1 MDSSDKIKDKTAW
14 RLSLFSSAASE
25 QRRDEDI
32 KQLFG
37 NNKVHLSR
45 TKNDR
50 GAEPQAGVIIQRRAA
65 EHCSNGAQAMMR
77 AEYER
82 AVVCF
87 SKAVTLQ
94 LGQPQLCVS
103 QAEALLQLCDFRSA
117 AALYKRASFL
127 QPGAFDDR
135 LAFILYMQG
144 QCLFDQGLFP
154 EALQAFSCA
163 AEVKPGCRVYQVKR
177 LACLAVLGRHD
188 ECVQLLNDWITER
201 PTSDL
206 HVLRARLHKLQNK
219 TLQCYRDAKRAL
231 QLKPACPHAAALL
244 LQLQEASE
252 EARLQAEV
260 RGVRGE
266 LREALCLSSVALQNS
281 PEDARLYLFRGTL
294 YRRLKEFSAAMEDLV
309 QAAELT
315 EETEGGLESAGGP
328 LGSRSQLKEEVQ
340 FQAVLIFNDFAV
352 QCYCRGLYAEAA
364 ELLNQAIEKEK
375 GQAALYLNRGDCLFR
390 RGKWRL
396 ALADYQQAEEMLRP
410 DDPAVQLRLGLVHNT
425 LGSSYFQD
433 QHFQEAADM
442 FSLAVHYNPLVGE
455 YYGGGAK
462 AFQSL
467 GDLRGAR
474 EACVCMLILDPSNDQ
489 GPHLLTNLFPG
500 KTAADVLS
508 SPEGQAAKVRL
519 MERIRSWR
527 PSCDPQRSA
536 ASMSKQVPHRGG
548 TCDLSCCEIRK
559 PTSGEERS

>member
-1 MDSSDKIKDKTAW
+1 MDSSDKRKGKTAW
-14 RLSLFSSAASE
+14 SQSLFSSAASE
-25 QRRDEDI
+25 QRWDEEV

-37 NNKVHLSR
+37 NNKVLLSR
-45 TKNDR
+45 TKNNR
-50 GAEPQAGVIIQRRAA
+50 GAELQAGVIIQRRAA
-65 EHCSNGAQAMMR
+65 EHCSNGAQALLR

-94 LGQPQLCVS
+94 PGQPQLYVS
-103 QAEALLQLCDFRSA
+103 QAEALLQLCDFHSA
-117 AALYKRASFL
+117 AGLYRRASFL

-144 QCLFDQGLFP
+144 QCLFDQGLFL

-163 AEVKPGCRVYQVKR
+163 AEVKPGCRIYEVKR
-177 LACLAVLGRHD
+177 LACLAALGRHD
-188 ECVQLLNDWITER
+188 DCVQLLNDWITKC

-206 HVLRARLHKLQNK
+206 HVLRARLHKVQNK
-219 TLQCYRDAKRAL
+219 TLQCYRDVKLAL
-231 QLKPACPHAAALL
+231 QLQPACPHAAALL

-252 EARLQAEV
+252 EARLQAVV
-260 RGVRGE
+260 RAVRGE
-266 LREALCLSSVALQNS
+266 LREALCLSSVGLQNS

-315 EETEGGLESAGGP
+315 EETGGGLEIIAGTKSE
-328 LGSRSQLKEEVQ
+328 LRDSLKEEVK
-340 FQAVLIFNDFAV
+340 FQAALTFNDFAI
-352 QCYCRGLYAEAA
+352 QCSCRGLHAEAA
-364 ELLNQAIEKEK
+364 QLLNQAIEKEK
-375 GQAALYLNRGDCLFR
+375 SQAALYLNRGDCFFR

-410 DDPAVQLRLGLVHNT
+410 DDPAVKLRLGLVHST
-425 LGSSYFQD
+425 LGSSYFQNE
-433 QHFQEAADM
+433 HFQEAADM
-442 FSLAVHYNPLVGE
+442 FSLAVNYSPSVGE
-455 YYGGGAK
+455 YYGGSAK

-474 EACVCMLILDPSNDQ
+474 EACVCMLILDPSSSQ
-489 GPHLLTNLFPG
+489 VPPLLMNLFPG
-500 KTAADVLS
+500 KNAADVLS
-508 SPEGQAAKVRL
+508 GPEGQAAKVRL

-527 PSCDPQRSA
+527 SSSDPQR
-536 ASMSKQVPHRGG
+536 
-548 TCDLSCCEIRK
+548 D
-559 PTSGEERS
+559 